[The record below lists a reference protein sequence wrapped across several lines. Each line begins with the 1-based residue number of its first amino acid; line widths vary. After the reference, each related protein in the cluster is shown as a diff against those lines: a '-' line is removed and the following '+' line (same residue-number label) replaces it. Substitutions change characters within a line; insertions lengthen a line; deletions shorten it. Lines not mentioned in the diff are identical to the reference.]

1 MKEVIYT
8 AVLLVLGILLILL
21 LFFMFG
27 PKKAK
32 ETAGMISAE
41 PAKYTAGVYTSSI
54 RLQDNTFD
62 VQVNLSES
70 AAAMYPLMEPA
81 LQNLADQI
89 CASQS
94 TRDVTYEND
103 NKYTSQLLL
112 DAIETALSKAELPLP
127 E

>member
-1 MKEVIYT
+1 MSSKTKIVVLHMKEVIYT

-32 ETAGMISAE
+32 ETAGMDSDHI
-41 PAKYTAGVYTSSI
+41 TSI
-54 RLQDNTFD
+54 TL
-62 VQVNLSES
+62 VNLSES

-112 DAIETALSKAELPLP
+112 DAIETALSKAELPRP

>member
-1 MKEVIYT
+1 
-8 AVLLVLGILLILL
+8 
-21 LFFMFG
+21 
-27 PKKAK
+27 
-32 ETAGMISAE
+32 
-41 PAKYTAGVYTSSI
+41 
-54 RLQDNTFD
+54 
-62 VQVNLSES
+62 
-70 AAAMYPLMEPA
+70 MYPLMEPA

-112 DAIETALSKAELPLP
+112 DAIETALSKAELPRP

>member
-1 MKEVIYT
+1 MV
-8 AVLLVLGILLILL
+8 
-21 LFFMFG
+21 
-27 PKKAK
+27 
-32 ETAGMISAE
+32 SAE

-62 VQVNLSES
+62 VQVTVDSDHINSITLVNLSES

-112 DAIETALSKAELPLP
+112 DAIETALSKAELPRP